1 MLSKHSDTL
10 TGKRKNLRIFLP
22 LCGKA
27 VDMKWLVNVSINSSM
42 KITTKLFNVKNILNC
57 SFIVLSFRSTSTT
70 ILAKIWKKAKLY
82 LFTFSVYK
90 TLLYVVERLADDGH
104 DVVGLECAEKGCR
117 EFFEEQDMPYTTENL
132 TECEGKVF
140 KVRLIDWLINIPMR
154 FLFYSKHQIYKDRV
168 SMIR

>member
-1 MLSKHSDTL
+1 M
-10 TGKRKNLRIFLP
+10 
-22 LCGKA
+22 
-27 VDMKWLVNVSINSSM
+27 
-42 KITTKLFNVKNILNC
+42 
-57 SFIVLSFRSTSTT
+57 
-70 ILAKIWKKAKLY
+70 
-82 LFTFSVYK
+82 FTFSVYK

-140 KVRLIDWLINIPMR
+140 KVRLIDWSISLWDC
-154 FLFYSKHQIYKDRV
+154 LFYSKHQIYKDRV

>member
-1 MLSKHSDTL
+1 M
-10 TGKRKNLRIFLP
+10 
-22 LCGKA
+22 
-27 VDMKWLVNVSINSSM
+27 
-42 KITTKLFNVKNILNC
+42 
-57 SFIVLSFRSTSTT
+57 
-70 ILAKIWKKAKLY
+70 
-82 LFTFSVYK
+82 FTFSVYK

-140 KVRLIDWLINIPMR
+140 KVRLIDWLISIPMR